1 MDPSELAYV
10 SFAHK
15 GRVVDIPVELE
26 RSEAVCEAANRPV
39 ELVIGDLMTRYTS
52 LPGDVKPAI
61 TEVMGKVG
69 ALEDV
74 KPIWVGVYRP
84 LDSIYYNIIGSR
96 KILVVY
102 KENVKESE
110 ARLDAIPA
118 SNFEMTASEV

>member
-10 SFAHK
+10 SFAQNGK
-15 GRVVDIPVELE
+15 IVDVPIELE
-26 RSEAVCEAANRPV
+26 RSEVVCEAANRPV
-39 ELVIGDLMTRYTS
+39 EVVIGDLMKRYTS
-52 LPGDVKPAI
+52 MPGDIKPAI

-69 ALEDV
+69 PLEYV
-74 KPIWVGVYRP
+74 KPIWVGVFHPTSSVYN
-84 LDSIYYNIIGSR
+84 NIIGSR

-118 SNFEMTASEV
+118 CDFEMTASAV